1 MNEGDITSTLRV
13 LDDTRQIV
21 NVLNLYGLAIDS
33 HRYEMFDQVFAP
45 DVQADYNPPVGWK
58 DRDGIRRDME
68 SFHRP
73 LDGCLHRISN
83 HQVIVDGDRANSI
96 CYVKV
101 HLIRGGDF
109 FEMAGFY
116 DDEFARTAEGWRIK
130 RRYYRGSWWSG
141 NPNVVGGPPGFVFD
155 PVVQTLRHAVG
166 AGKVSY
172 LKALAGS

>member
-1 MNEGDITSTLRV
+1 MNDAELARTVRV
-13 LDDTRQIV
+13 LEDTRQIV

-33 HRYEMFDQVFAP
+33 HRYELFDQVFAP
-45 DVQADYNPPVGWK
+45 DVQADYNPPIGWS
-58 DRDGIRRDME
+58 DRDGIRQGME
-68 SFHRP
+68 SAHAP

-101 HLIRGGDF
+101 RLLRGDDR

-155 PVVQTLRHAVG
+155 PVVQTLRHAAA

-172 LKALAGS
+172 LKGLARG